1 MSDMTYSEPLPMGKR
16 PSRAISAQPRQTPR
30 RNVAPRTRTPK
41 RRTPPPASKA
51 GILFRPRIARA
62 CPNPALS
69 TYGGRPSR
77 LSAIARVARIAAKIA
92 GVLVI
97 LAIIVL
103 GTRSLSSA
111 MASEATVSQAESS
124 VSPLLKASTDPIDES
139 ERATLIDS
147 LVASPADYTE
157 NVPEVLQGDAY
168 PSGCE
173 PAALASVLQSMGI
186 DVSLED
192 MLAYLDYDPDFI
204 DFVYH
209 YAGDPAG
216 SGSAWPPAM
225 VDAANRYLDDAQT
238 AENDTASAASN
249 ASGTPASDT
258 SAGDEPNASANG
270 ASTSSASAN
279 SPSPKTAAL
288 QAVNI
293 SGASFSEVEQIIAAG
308 YPVMAWTTTSMED
321 PEFSDYQIFGYQF
334 VVNNHCVVVCGMADD
349 ESTVLVMDPLE
360 GMVERDANNFARIYE
375 ERGGLAMVVAPTS
388 TLS

>member
-238 AENDTASAASN
+238 AENGTASAADDESD
-249 ASGTPASDT
+249 AST
-258 SAGDEPNASANG
+258 DEPSAD
-270 ASTSSASAN
+270 
-279 SPSPKTAAL
+279 AATL

-293 SGASFSEVEQIIAAG
+293 SGASSSQLAEVMGAG
-308 YPVMAWTTTSMED
+308 YPVMVWTTISMEE
-321 PEFSDYQIFGYQF
+321 PQFSDYEFSGYSF
-334 VVNNHCVVVCGMADD
+334 VVNNHCVVVYGTANDG
-349 ESTVLVMDPLE
+349 ESVLVMDPLD
-360 GMVERDANNFARIYE
+360 GLVERDASAFWSIYE
-375 ERGGLAMVVAPTS
+375 ERGRLCMALVPQSALV
-388 TLS
+388 

>member
-1 MSDMTYSEPLPMGKR
+1 MSDMTYSEPLAMGKR
-16 PSRAISAQPRQTPR
+16 PSRAISAQPQQALHRNFRPR
-30 RNVAPRTRTPK
+30 KRTPK
-41 RRTPPPASKA
+41 RRTRPPASKA

-69 TYGGRPSR
+69 TYGERPSR
-77 LSAIARVARIAAKIA
+77 LSVIARVARIAAKIA

-103 GTRSLSSA
+103 GTRSFSSA
-111 MASEATVSQAESS
+111 MASEAAVSQAESS

-173 PAALASVLQSMGI
+173 PAALASVLQSTGI
-186 DVSLED
+186 DASLED

-225 VDAANRYLDDAQT
+225 VDAANRYLADAGCQ
-238 AENDTASAASN
+238 ADVQESGADTQAAS
-249 ASGTPASDT
+249 P
-258 SAGDEPNASANG
+258 E
-270 ASTSSASAN
+270 
-279 SPSPKTAAL
+279 KAAL
-288 QAVNI
+288 AVNI
-293 SGASFSEVEQIIAAG
+293 SGASFDEVDEIASAG
-308 YPVMAWTTTSMED
+308 YPVMMWTTIDMKE
-321 PEFSDYQIFGYQF
+321 PEFTDYAIFGYPF
-334 VVNNHCVVVCGMADD
+334 VRNNHCVVVCGTSANDA
-349 ESTVLVMDPLE
+349 TVHVMDPLE
-360 GMVERDANNFARIYE
+360 GMVERDAETFRRIYE
-375 ERGGLAMVVAPTS
+375 TRGRLAMMVVP
-388 TLS
+388 L